1 MAVIANRA
9 AGTPSEDLSAILAVL
24 SEVVSSP
31 DITAAEPLDTLT
43 DLGVDSLGLIQFVA
57 ALEQRF
63 GIQFSPADLES
74 FGTTPLREIARLV
87 SGTSESGGGGADATG
102 PEVGAPEPGRRL
114 TVRGYREADRATLRR
129 ICIEAS
135 SLGTLGSL
143 APVFFLDQYCDD
155 NPSSCFVAEFDGE
168 VVGYWVGTLDV
179 ARLRRGVLAYMVRRF
194 RDILGTYRRA
204 SPGLSWAEHKWFW
217 RQVLRERTPSRHSV
231 LIAHQVG
238 ELFSRTYLHFQL
250 DPTKAPAGTIFA
262 LGHAW
267 LEHLRSH
274 GIQGAV
280 LPSVP
285 GGPPAMDMWK
295 RLGFAPLEITLPN
308 GSRITWLLAIL

>member
-1 MAVIANRA
+1 MVVIADRA
-9 AGTPSEDLSAILAVL
+9 AGTSSEDLSAILAVL

-31 DITAAEPLDTLT
+31 AITAAEPLDTLT

-63 GIQFSPADLES
+63 GIQFSHSDLES
-74 FGTTPLREIARLV
+74 FGTATLREVARLV
-87 SGTSESGGGGADATG
+87 NGMSESGGGRAEATRA
-102 PEVGAPEPGRRL
+102 EVSAPEPGRSL
-114 TVRGYREADRATLRR
+114 TVRGYREADRAALRR

-155 NPSSCFVAEFDGE
+155 DPSSCFVAEFDGE
-168 VVGYWVGTLDV
+168 VVGYWVGTRDV
-179 ARLRRGVLAYMVRRF
+179 VRLRRGVLAYMLRRVRE
-194 RDILGTYRRA
+194 ILGTYRRA
-204 SPGLSWAEHKWFW
+204 WPGLSWAEHKWFW
-217 RQVLRERTPSRHSV
+217 QQVLRERTPSRHSA
-231 LIAHQVG
+231 LIARQVG
-238 ELFSRTYLHFQL
+238 ELFARTYLHFQL
-250 DPTKAPAGTIFA
+250 DPTKAPAGTVFA

-285 GGPPAMDMWK
+285 GGPRAMDMWK
-295 RLGFAPLEITLPN
+295 RLGFAPLGITLPN
-308 GSRITWLLAIL
+308 GSRVTWLLAIL